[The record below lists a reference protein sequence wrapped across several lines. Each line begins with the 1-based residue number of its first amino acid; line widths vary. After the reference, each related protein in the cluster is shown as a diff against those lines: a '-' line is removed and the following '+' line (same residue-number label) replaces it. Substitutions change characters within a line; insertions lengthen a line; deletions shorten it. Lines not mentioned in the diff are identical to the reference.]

1 MRAWPAAAV
10 IKQAFEHTFASKS
23 EQVLSSGSESS
34 CQLVLLETTLLQ
46 AKQTGLEDLTDNETV
61 ASHSP
66 EGID

>member
-1 MRAWPAAAV
+1 MRAWPVAAV
-10 IKQAFEHTFASKS
+10 IKQAFEHTFASS
-23 EQVLSSGSESS
+23 SIQVLRSGSKLS

-46 AKQTGLEDLTDNETV
+46 TKQIGLEDLTGNETV